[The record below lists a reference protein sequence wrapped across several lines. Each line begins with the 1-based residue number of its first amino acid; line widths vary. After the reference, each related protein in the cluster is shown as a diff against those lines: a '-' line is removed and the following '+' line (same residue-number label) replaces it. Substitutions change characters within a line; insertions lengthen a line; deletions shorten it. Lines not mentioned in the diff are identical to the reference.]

1 MLGVGGQGEQ
11 EYNNTRATNANAYEA
26 EYMLREDSRSMKGA
40 RSRLDERAEFLDKEA
55 TEKKWDEQLRSSR
68 IGGTQ
73 RIPKRMRERLKAEC
87 AKRGVSMNSVFLEDG
102 EANGVV
108 CIPHRAE

>member
-55 TEKKWDEQLRSSR
+55 TEKKMGRTATFVKDRWNAAHSEKDA
-68 IGGTQ
+68 GTT
-73 RIPKRMRERLKAEC
+73 
-87 AKRGVSMNSVFLEDG
+87 
-102 EANGVV
+102 
-108 CIPHRAE
+108 